1 MGWDSFTDKIPTMK
15 DFAKGAESLIDT
27 GTKQNQRKDNYGNY
41 GSELAEIT
49 AMLNDPNQGPMFEK
63 QFGMNI
69 SDAKE
74 KDGVVTNDET
84 VAIIADF
91 SQKLVKGGY
100 LKDVS
105 SAEKKQHEKALKK
118 ELGADV
124 DAYDN
129 LSSSQKD
136 ALLIFIST
144 PDDKRQEA
152 IQKAAQ
158 DGGLSYAPNA
168 DTVKEHNV
176 VLVDHS
182 GKEIDLQR
190 PDMAKTQA
198 YTEVPEAP
206 IFIGDN
212 NDLG

>member
-1 MGWDSFTDKIPTMK
+1 MAWNDFMDKIPNVGKLTDK
-15 DFAKGAESLIDT
+15 AKSLMET
-27 GTKQNQRKDNYGNY
+27 GENQNQRKHKDTG
-41 GSELAEIT
+41 ELSEIT

-69 SDAKE
+69 SDAKA

-84 VAIIADF
+84 VKIIAEF

-100 LKDVS
+100 LEDVS
-105 SAEKKQHEKALKK
+105 SAEKKEHEKALKK
-118 ELGADV
+118 ELGD
-124 DAYDN
+124 DIGAYNN
-129 LSSSQKD
+129 LSPSQKD

-144 PDDKRQEA
+144 PDAKRQKA

-168 DTVKEHNV
+168 DSVKHSV
-176 VLVDHS
+176 VLVDES
-182 GKEIDLQR
+182 GEKIDFQR
-190 PDMAKTQA
+190 PDITKTHA
-198 YTEVPEAP
+198 YTEVPEVP
-206 IFIGDN
+206 PFIGDN

>member
-1 MGWDSFTDKIPTMK
+1 MGWDSFMDKVPSMK
-15 DFAKGAESLIDT
+15 DFTKGAESLMDT
-27 GTKQNQRKDNYGNY
+27 GKKQNQRKDNDSG
-41 GSELAEIT
+41 ELTEIT

-63 QFGMNI
+63 QFGMDI
-69 SDAKE
+69 SGAKA

-84 VAIIADF
+84 VSIVAKF

-118 ELGADV
+118 ELGGDI
-124 DAYDN
+124 DAYND

-144 PDDKRQEA
+144 PDAKRQEA

-158 DGGLSYAPNA
+158 DGGLSYVPNT
-168 DTVKEHNV
+168 DTTKKHNV
-176 VLVDHS
+176 VLVDGS

-198 YTEVPEAP
+198 YTEFPEVPP
-206 IFIGDN
+206 FIGGD